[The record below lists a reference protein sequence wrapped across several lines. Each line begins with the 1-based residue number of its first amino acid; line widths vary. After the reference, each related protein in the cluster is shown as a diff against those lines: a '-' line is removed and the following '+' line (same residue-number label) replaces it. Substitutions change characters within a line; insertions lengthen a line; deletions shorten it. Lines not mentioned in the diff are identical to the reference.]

1 MSCSKLIS
9 FAEIVHGR
17 DSTVR
22 VTADGMLYAVDLV
35 MVMTGS
41 SRDDAGKTLR
51 RLSDEIFQS
60 DKLSDKNV
68 GGSGSSKTKVLTL
81 EHAIELV
88 MVLPGKTAKETRVQ
102 FANIIRRYIGG
113 DSTLVPEIEANAA
126 STAPLAQLA
135 RAGGDEPDARRK
147 RERLEDLE
155 ILQLERDIQR
165 CEEEIKAK
173 RIQNFHASMD
183 LLTNINPAWRQ
194 TDPRFRLKTEDM
206 VKNIVSTPVSSVLT
220 LTNGPAPAPAPAS
233 LSISQLVQEL
243 GGRPLN
249 HSDAISAG
257 KLAVKRFRGLHGTD
271 PIKHRQW
278 VDGAE
283 RVVNSYTETDRAMLT
298 AVLRDL
304 GFVRGAA

>member
-1 MSCSKLIS
+1 MQAKI
-9 FAEIVHGR
+9 ER
-17 DSTVR
+17 TR
-22 VTADGMLYAVDLV
+22 VLHPTTNNLF
-35 MVMTGS
+35 TG
-41 SRDDAGKTLR
+41 GT
-51 RLSDEIFQS
+51 
-60 DKLSDKNV
+60 
-68 GGSGSSKTKVLTL
+68 GSSKTKLLTL

-88 MVLPGKTAKETRVQ
+88 MVLPGKTAKETRAQ
-102 FANIIRRYIGG
+102 FASIIRRYMGG

-135 RAGGDEPDARRK
+135 RAGDDPDARRK

-155 ILQLERDIQR
+155 ILQLE
-165 CEEEIKAK
+165 EEIQSK

-243 GGRPLN
+243 GGRALS